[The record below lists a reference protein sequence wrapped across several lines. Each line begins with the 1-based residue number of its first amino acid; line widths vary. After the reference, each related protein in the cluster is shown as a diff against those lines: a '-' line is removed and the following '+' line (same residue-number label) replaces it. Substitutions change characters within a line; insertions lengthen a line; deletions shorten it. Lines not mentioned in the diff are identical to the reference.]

1 MGFETEVAP
10 EETADTALAAS
21 RLLRENERI
30 TGEMR
35 TRLPKNRELLN
46 KIYEYGLQ
54 PV

>member
-1 MGFETEVAP
+1 MGFETQV
-10 EETADTALAAS
+10 TAEDTVETALAAS
-21 RLLRENERI
+21 RLLKENERA

-35 TRLPKNRELLN
+35 GRLPKNRELLN

>member
-1 MGFETEVAP
+1 MGFETQVGP
-10 EETADTALAAS
+10 EDTVDTAPLAS
-21 RLLRENERI
+21 QLLKDNERMK
-30 TGEMR
+30 GEMQ